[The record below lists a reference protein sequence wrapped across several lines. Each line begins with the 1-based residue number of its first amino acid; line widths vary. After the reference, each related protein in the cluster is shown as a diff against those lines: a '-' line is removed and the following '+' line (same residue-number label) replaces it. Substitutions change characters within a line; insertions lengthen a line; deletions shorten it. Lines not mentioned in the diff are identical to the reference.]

1 MSALVRQLEADRIAR
16 DTAKAVFDARYG
28 ALKADFEA
36 RGLAGRI
43 LDEAIEQAADML
55 DEAVTVVEEHP
66 VAIGGTFAAVLL
78 WFLRNP
84 IIAGIEKLF
93 DFGRHLKES
102 DGEQD

>member
-1 MSALVRQLEADRIAR
+1 MSALARQLEIDRSAR

-28 ALKADFEA
+28 ALKADFEV

-43 LDEAIEQAADML
+43 IDEAVEQAADMF

-66 VAIGGTFAAVLL
+66 VAIGGTFTALVLWL
-78 WFLRNP
+78 LRNP
-84 IIAGIEKLF
+84 IMAGIDRLF
-93 DFGRHLKES
+93 GSGRHPKES